1 MVKLEFLRLTQWKTG
16 DPVFLDASEIAFIQQ
31 IPACDKYERRTRVDT
46 VSGSGCFLVS
56 EEATE
61 IALKSGRG
69 FAGINEPEISL
80 VSP

>member
-1 MVKLEFLRLTQWKTG
+1 MAKLEFLRLTQWGTG

-31 IPACDKYERRTRVDT
+31 LAACDKYARRTRVVTLD
-46 VSGSGCFLVS
+46 GRDHFLVS

-61 IALKSGRG
+61 IALRSGRG

-80 VSP
+80 VTP